1 MTEAQPSS
9 RRGRQA
15 EAARNDLLLLDAA
28 REVFFCHGFDAPV
41 SMVAQQAGV
50 GIGSLYRRYATK
62 EALLQHLCLLAMR
75 QAIDA
80 AAAGLADP
88 EPWQGLV
95 GYIRRCVEFGSGA
108 LAPIAGTI
116 DSTPEMWSTARE
128 ARDLVERLVDRAQ
141 DAGALRAGVTALD
154 IALLIERFSRRIGLP
169 SEEEE
174 NSRLRLLTI
183 AIDGLHAS
191 NAEPLPGRPPSA
203 RHYENRWVRK
213 DDKKN

>member
-1 MTEAQPSS
+1 MTGAQPSN

-28 REVFFCHGFDAPV
+28 RDVFFCHGFDAPV

-62 EALLQHLCLLAMR
+62 EALLQHLCLVAMR

-80 AAAGLADP
+80 AAAGLADT
-88 EPWQGLV
+88 EPWQGLIE
-95 GYIRRCVEFGSGA
+95 YIRRCVEFGAGA

-128 ARDLVERLVDRAQ
+128 ARDLVERLVDRARH
-141 DAGALRAGVTALD
+141 AGELRSGVTALD

-169 SEEEE
+169 SDEEE
-174 NSRLRLLTI
+174 NNRTRLLAI
-183 AIDGLHAS
+183 AIDGLHAT
-191 NAEPLPGRPPSA
+191 NVEPLPGRPPSA
-203 RHYENRWVRK
+203 QHYEGRWVRR
-213 DDKKN
+213 DNKN

>member
-1 MTEAQPSS
+1 MTGAQPSS

-62 EALLQHLCLLAMR
+62 EALLQHLCLVAMR

-80 AAAGLADP
+80 AAAGLTDT
-88 EPWQGLV
+88 EPWLGLV
-95 GYIRRCVEFGSGA
+95 EYIRRCVEFGAGA
-108 LAPIAGTI
+108 LAPIAGNI

-128 ARDLVERLVDRAQ
+128 ARELVEELVDRARH
-141 DAGALRAGVTALD
+141 AGELRAGVTALD

-169 SEEEE
+169 SDEEE
-174 NSRLRLLTI
+174 NNRLRLLAI
-183 AIDGLHAS
+183 ALDGLHAT

-203 RHYENRWVRK
+203 QHYESRWVRK
-213 DDKKN
+213 DTN